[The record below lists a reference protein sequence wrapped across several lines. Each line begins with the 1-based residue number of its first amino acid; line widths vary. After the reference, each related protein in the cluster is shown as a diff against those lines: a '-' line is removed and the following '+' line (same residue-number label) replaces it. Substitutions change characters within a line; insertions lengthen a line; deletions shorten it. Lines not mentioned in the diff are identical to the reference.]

1 MIGRSHPCEYLKEKS
16 FGEKS
21 SLQGLSVRTN
31 LEHLRN
37 ERVSHTVVQ
46 PTPVFLP
53 GESHGQR
60 SLVGYS
66 PWGRKELDMTEWL
79 STQRENFIFIH
90 HLRMW
95 PHFIGSLLMWLV
107 KLKWSH
113 TGLGWALHHD
123 WYPCKRPDTEIQGR
137 NPCGDRSRDWSDAT
151 VIQGAPRI
159 FSNSRSWKEAGTILL
174 QRPHKEPTRLTPWF
188 RMSDLQNS
196 EKINFCCFKPPKLWS
211 FVTAAL
217 ENKCMSEKMN
227 STTW

>member
-1 MIGRSHPCEYLKEKS
+1 MTGRSHPCEYLKEKS

-79 STQRENFIFIH
+79 STHRENFIFIH

-113 TGLGWALHHD
+113 TGLGWALNPMTDVLIKEERIHR
-123 WYPCKRPDTEIQGR
+123 YTQRRPCDNG
-137 NPCGDRSRDWSDAT
+137 GRDWSDAT
-151 VIQGAPRI
+151 LIQGAPRI
-159 FSNSRSWKEAGTILL
+159 VSNSRSWKEAGTILL

-188 RMSDLQNS
+188 LISGLQNWDR
-196 EKINFCCFKPPKLWS
+196 INFCCFKSPGLWQAKD
-211 FVTAAL
+211 TH
-217 ENKCMSEKMN
+217 
-227 STTW
+227 THIT

>member
-1 MIGRSHPCEYLKEKS
+1 MATLRGDIWAQAWMIERSHPCECLKEKS

-60 SLVGYS
+60 SLMGYS

-79 STQRENFIFIH
+79 STHRENFIFIH

-123 WYPCKRPDTEIQGR
+123 WYPCKR
-137 NPCGDRSRDWSDAT
+137 RDKRYREET
-151 VIQGAPRI
+151 HVVI
-159 FSNSRSWKEAGTILL
+159 EAETGVMQL
-174 QRPHKEPTRLTPWF
+174 
-188 RMSDLQNS
+188 
-196 EKINFCCFKPPKLWS
+196 
-211 FVTAAL
+211 
-217 ENKCMSEKMN
+217 
-227 STTW
+227 